1 MKKLGACTV
10 PELHRNLT
18 IDSYEIR
25 GAALQFEREGISSQ
39 VHTDTYKML
48 AGNAGQHPIPKVED
62 VLLSILQTEMALSIR
77 EIAEK
82 VDKSIPSTR
91 HQINKLVE
99 AGLAVPTASSTSR
112 SRKYLR
118 ARASL

>member
-1 MKKLGACTV
+1 
-10 PELHRNLT
+10 
-18 IDSYEIR
+18 
-25 GAALQFEREGISSQ
+25 
-39 VHTDTYKML
+39 ML

-118 ARASL
+118 ARTSL